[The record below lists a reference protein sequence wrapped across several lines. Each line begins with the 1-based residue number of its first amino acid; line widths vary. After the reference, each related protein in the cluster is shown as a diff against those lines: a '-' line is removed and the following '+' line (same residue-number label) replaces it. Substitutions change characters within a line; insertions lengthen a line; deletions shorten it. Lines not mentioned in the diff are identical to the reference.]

1 MIELVLIAAL
11 AQTPDDTSIPII
23 EQTHGSLTLDVSV
36 GGSFYD
42 DILGEDISSKIFWTI
57 GIGYELPVT
66 DTGILSF
73 EFEFS
78 KHNGD
83 ANGSFDVSFGNSR
96 KYNYNVA
103 WDGDVSSNV
112 FMFNVM
118 WTQTLFS
125 PNHYGFAPYLGV
137 GIGYA
142 DNDGNLDVSVTNRYF
157 DYKVTE
163 HFDVSNGG
171 FAWQV
176 MGGIGWRFDE
186 HSKVYLGG
194 RYVDLGTLDD
204 ALDIDLD
211 SMVVELGYTYSF

>member
-11 AQTPDDTSIPII
+11 AQPGDTPEITVVES
-23 EQTHGSLTLDVSV
+23 TNGSLTLDLSV

-42 DILGEDISSKIFWTI
+42 DILGEDMSSKVFWTI

-66 DTGILSF
+66 DTGMLSF

-78 KHNGD
+78 QHNGD
-83 ANGSFDVSFGNSR
+83 ASGSFNAFGLSKGGSR
-96 KYNYNVA
+96 ININ
-103 WDGDVSSNV
+103 WNGDVQSNV
-112 FMFNVM
+112 FMFNTM
-118 WTQTLFS
+118 WTQTLGS
-125 PNHYGFAPYLGV
+125 DNHYGLLVYGGL

-142 DNDGNLDVSVTNRYF
+142 DNEGTLDGTATFPYQRPVSLHL
-157 DYKVTE
+157 E
-163 HFDVSNGG
+163 VSDGG

-176 MGGIGWRFDE
+176 LGGIGWRFDA

-194 RYVDLGTLDD
+194 RYADLGTLND

-211 SMVVELGYTYSF
+211 SLVVELGYTYSF